1 LVPEIVAI
9 FSAMGW
15 AGDSI
20 LVRLGLQ
27 KSNIVAA
34 MFFSFF
40 LSVILIGSYVLT
52 FVPLDS
58 FRSPAIAYFLV
69 SGCLQPLI
77 ARALY
82 YEGITRVGVSRAGP
96 LRGVEPLFAAVIA
109 VTVLQERPGLPVFV
123 GTLLIVTSLW
133 LITGGSGR
141 EKKWRL
147 VDTVFPLG
155 AALTSA
161 ISQTLRKQGLN
172 LLPNPF
178 IATLTVTLTSLA
190 LFFVVIGFTQRVHL
204 LRVNRSGLLL
214 FVGAACTATAAQ
226 VMNFIAL
233 GQGDVAVILPLLN
246 TTPLFSVLFSSLF
259 LRQFETVTARVI
271 FGAAVMVAGVAIIAT
286 R

>member
-1 LVPEIVAI
+1 LLPEIVAI

-52 FVPLDS
+52 FIPLDS

-109 VTVLQERPGLPVFV
+109 VTVLHERPGLPVFV
-123 GTLLIVTSLW
+123 GTVLIVTSLW
-133 LITGGSGR
+133 LITGGSGSDR
-141 EKKWRL
+141 KWRL
-147 VDTVFPLG
+147 VDTAFPLG

-172 LLPNPF
+172 LLPDPF
-178 IATLTVTLTSLA
+178 IATLTVTLTSLV
-190 LFFVVIGFTQRVHL
+190 LFFIVIGFTRRVHL

-214 FVGAACTATAAQ
+214 FVGAACIATAAQ

>member
-1 LVPEIVAI
+1 LFPEIIAI

-27 KSNIVAA
+27 KSNILAA
-34 MFFSFF
+34 MFVSFF
-40 LSVILIGSYVLT
+40 LSVLLIGSYVLS
-52 FVPLDS
+52 FVSLDS
-58 FRSPAIAYFLV
+58 FRSPAIVYFLI

-109 VTVLQERPGLPVFV
+109 VTVLDERPGLPVFI
-123 GTLLIVTSLW
+123 GTVLIVTSLW
-133 LITGGSGR
+133 LITGGSAGER
-141 EKKWRL
+141 KWRL
-147 VDTVFPLG
+147 VDSTFPLG

-172 LLPNPF
+172 ILPDPF
-178 IATLTVTLTSLA
+178 IATVTVTLTSLL
-190 LFFVVIGFTQRVHL
+190 LFSIFIGVTRRAHL
-204 LRVNRSGLLL
+204 LRVNRSGLVF
-214 FVGAACTATAAQ
+214 FVGAALTATGAQ
-226 VMNFIAL
+226 VMNFVAL
-233 GQGDVAVILPLLN
+233 GRGEVAVILPLLN

-271 FGAAVMVAGVAIIAT
+271 LGAVVMVAGVVTIT
-286 R
+286 SR

>member
-1 LVPEIVAI
+1 LLPEIVAI

-27 KSNIVAA
+27 KSNIVTA

-52 FVPLDS
+52 FIPLDS

-109 VTVLQERPGLPVFV
+109 VTVLHERPGLPVFV
-123 GTLLIVTSLW
+123 GTVLIVTSLW
-133 LITGGSGR
+133 LITGGSGGER
-141 EKKWRL
+141 KWRL
-147 VDTVFPLG
+147 VDTAFPIG

-172 LLPNPF
+172 LLPDPF
-178 IATLTVTLTSLA
+178 IATLTVTLTSLV
-190 LFFVVIGFTQRVHL
+190 LFFAVIGFTHRVHL

-233 GQGDVAVILPLLN
+233 GRGDVAVILPLLN

-259 LRQFETVTARVI
+259 LKQFETVTARVI
-271 FGAAVMVAGVAIIAT
+271 IGAAVMVVGVAIIAT

>member
-1 LVPEIVAI
+1 
-9 FSAMGW
+9 
-15 AGDSI
+15 
-20 LVRLGLQ
+20 
-27 KSNIVAA
+27 
-34 MFFSFF
+34 
-40 LSVILIGSYVLT
+40 
-52 FVPLDS
+52 
-58 FRSPAIAYFLV
+58 LV

-109 VTVLQERPGLPVFV
+109 VTVLHERPGLPVFV
-123 GTLLIVTSLW
+123 GTVLIVTSLW
-133 LITGGSGR
+133 LITGGSGSER
-141 EKKWRL
+141 KWRL
-147 VDTVFPLG
+147 VDTAFPLG

-172 LLPNPF
+172 LLPDPF
-178 IATLTVTLTSLA
+178 IATLTVTLTSLV
-190 LFFVVIGFTQRVHL
+190 LFFIVIGFTRRVHL

-214 FVGAACTATAAQ
+214 FVGAACIATAAQ

>member
-1 LVPEIVAI
+1 LFPEIIAI

-27 KSNIVAA
+27 KSNILAA
-34 MFFSFF
+34 MFVSFF
-40 LSVILIGSYVLT
+40 LSVLLIGSYVLS
-52 FVPLDS
+52 FVSLDS
-58 FRSPAIAYFLV
+58 FRSPAIVYFLI

-109 VTVLQERPGLPVFV
+109 VTVLDERPGLPVFV
-123 GTLLIVTSLW
+123 GTVLIVTSLW
-133 LITGGSGR
+133 LITGGSAGER
-141 EKKWRL
+141 KWRL
-147 VDTVFPLG
+147 VDSAFPLG
-155 AALTSA
+155 AALTAA

-172 LLPNPF
+172 ILPDPF
-178 IATLTVTLTSLA
+178 VASVTVTVTSL
-190 LFFVVIGFTQRVHL
+190 LIFLVFVGVTRRAHL
-204 LRVNRSGLLL
+204 LRVNRSGLVF
-214 FVGAACTATAAQ
+214 FVGAALTATAAQ
-226 VMNFIAL
+226 VMNFVAL
-233 GQGDVAVILPLLN
+233 SRGEVAVILPLLN

-271 FGAAVMVAGVAIIAT
+271 LGAVVMVAGVVTIT
-286 R
+286 SR